1 MVKKQCPVLELANQM
16 PVRNMDLGRAPRR
29 TAREKGS
36 GYENELQRIVRIE
49 CLSNSAEPTPASK
62 LYISKFYGHKAG
74 FPLAIFFARSEFI
87 PLSLGNLFHMGFFY
101 SRPKYNI

>member
-1 MVKKQCPVLELANQM
+1 MGFNCNVLLEF
-16 PVRNMDLGRAPRR
+16 
-29 TAREKGS
+29 
-36 GYENELQRIVRIE
+36 E

-87 PLSLGNLFHMGFFY
+87 PLSLGNLFQMGFFLF
-101 SRPKYNI
+101 SPKI